1 MDVQVYK
8 QRIRELRANEEI
20 CKNRLADL
28 KVAIGQSASEQLYT
42 IEEVRE
48 VFKNLKEILKRSD
61 VIELR
66 ALMHLM
72 IDKITLDPETRSL
85 DKIHIKINP
94 ALTDF
99 LGVTSEEEANKASS
113 FSYAHRKVLK
123 FVI

>member
-1 MDVQVYK
+1 M
-8 QRIRELRANEEI
+8 
-20 CKNRLADL
+20 
-28 KVAIGQSASEQLYT
+28 
-42 IEEVRE
+42 
-48 VFKNLKEILKRSD
+48 KEDLKRSD

-72 IDKITLDPETRSL
+72 IEKITLDPETRSL

-113 FSYAHRKVLK
+113 FSYAHRKVKVRYLGGIS
-123 FVI
+123 VWSGV